1 MSGHSAA
8 SSARAVWGASPA
20 GTSFADGLTPG
31 SPDFFDAVLSL
42 RSTREMP
49 WLRRLIPFRKLGN
62 RDVLE
67 VGCGAGYD
75 AYEFL
80 RHRARYVG
88 VDITPENIDRT
99 RSHLRSKGLVAMDL
113 RVADAMDLPYAD
125 QSFDV
130 VFSNGVLHHVEDTA
144 GSLREAFRVLRPGG
158 DLWITLYHRDS
169 AFHWLT
175 LYLYLWILRGRR
187 QSFAS
192 FDEYLS
198 TIEFTTSSQRP
209 VVRVFSRR
217 QVDRMLC
224 DAGFGQRR
232 MCVRKLLRE
241 DLPSPRILH
250 GLPWRAIPESVLD
263 LFGTRF
269 GWYVVAHARRP
280 LK

>member
-1 MSGHSAA
+1 MSERGAA
-8 SSARAVWGASPA
+8 GSAREVWGASPA
-20 GTSFADGLTPG
+20 GTAFADGLTPG
-31 SPDFFDAVLSL
+31 SPDFFDAVLSI

-49 WLRRLIPFRKLGN
+49 WLTRLIPFREMAD

-80 RHRARYVG
+80 RHGARYVG

-99 RSHLRSKGLVAMDL
+99 RSHLQSKGLVATGL
-113 RVADAMDLPYAD
+113 RVADAMHLPYAN

-144 GSLREAFRVLRPGG
+144 GSLREALRVLRPGG

-187 QSFAS
+187 RSYAS

-198 TIEFTTSSQRP
+198 TIELTTANERP
-209 VVRVFSRR
+209 VVRVFSRS
-217 QVDRMLC
+217 QVDRMLS
-224 DAGFGQRR
+224 DTGFDRR
-232 MCVRKLLRE
+232 RICVRKLLRE
-241 DLPSPRILH
+241 DLPSPRVLH

-263 LFGTRF
+263 VFATRF